1 MQPHGLASL
10 LFSSYSPYALLHL
23 PQPTP
28 NDLPSGCD
36 GNAFGF
42 QDAFEDLLAVSNGQ
56 PLPDINRRYQQK
68 LALREMFPSGEPMG
82 FWHSR
87 LAAAGLLSGY
97 RASRNLDQF
106 TKSDFEALHSELRSK
121 ANEIWGR
128 RMRRQAIQEMIE
140 DDTHGGPL
148 RRDRTSAAKERLQ
161 SQRRHDEALEMHGHS
176 NNTHKAQQ
184 EASTAGSKPLPETEL
199 ELSEALH
206 GLAESG
212 QRTWDAFA
220 KSFVKPLPHI
230 LESLFGLDGKAV
242 DDASRA
248 GTQIEEEFAKAEK
261 AFRDIARQLGSHMPT
276 PEQQP
281 RMDAARRASPDNLAA
296 QTEREQPS
304 HAPPANEHIT
314 KQRNTRIEESEDRHC
329 DEYGYIHSKVIRKEI
344 DEDGVEVGRTETYAM
359 YPAPDRVSSPS
370 DESATSKKK
379 QDKTGWF
386 WR

>member
-10 LFSSYSPYALLHL
+10 LFSSYSPYALQHL

-82 FWHSR
+82 YWHSR

-97 RASRNLDQF
+97 QASRNLDQF

-148 RRDRTSAAKERLQ
+148 RGDRTWAATERLQ
-161 SQRRHDEALEMHGHS
+161 SQRQHDAAREMHGHS

-184 EASTAGSKPLPETEL
+184 EASTADSKPLPETEL
-199 ELSEALH
+199 ELSEALQ

-230 LESLFGLDGKAV
+230 LEALLGLDGKAV
-242 DDASRA
+242 DDASRV
-248 GTQIEEEFAKAEK
+248 GTQLEEEFAKAEK

-276 PEQQP
+276 PEQQQ
-281 RMDAARRASPDNLAA
+281 RMDATRRVSLDDLQA

-304 HAPPANEHIT
+304 QAPPAHEHIT
-314 KQRNTRIEESEDRHC
+314 GQWNTRIEESEDRHC
-329 DEYGYIHSKVIRKEI
+329 DQYGYIHSNVIRKEV
-344 DEDGVEVGRTETYAM
+344 DQDGMEVGRTETYAM
-359 YPAPDRVSSPS
+359 YPAPDRVSFPS
-370 DESATSKKK
+370 DERATSQKT

-386 WR
+386 WK

>member
-10 LFSSYSPYALLHL
+10 LFSSYSPYALQHL

-82 FWHSR
+82 YWHSR

-140 DDTHGGPL
+140 DDTQGGPL
-148 RRDRTSAAKERLQ
+148 RGDRTSAATQRLQ
-161 SQRRHDEALEMHGHS
+161 SQRRHDEAREMHGHS
-176 NNTHKAQQ
+176 NHTHKAQP
-184 EASTAGSKPLPETEL
+184 EASTTDSKPLPETEL
-199 ELSEALH
+199 ELSEALR

-230 LESLFGLDGKAV
+230 LESLLGLDGKAV

-261 AFRDIARQLGSHMPT
+261 AFRDIARQLGSPMPT
-276 PEQQP
+276 PEQQQ
-281 RMDAARRASPDNLAA
+281 RMDVVRRASPDDLEA
-296 QTEREQPS
+296 QTGREQAS
-304 HAPPANEHIT
+304 QAPPAHEHIPE
-314 KQRNTRIEESEDRHC
+314 QRHTRIEESEDRHC
-329 DEYGYIHSKVIRKEI
+329 DQYGYIHSKVIRKEI
-344 DEDGVEVGRTETYAM
+344 DQDGVEVGRTETYAM
-359 YPAPDRVSSPS
+359 YPAPDRESSSS
-370 DESATSKKK
+370 DECATQKP